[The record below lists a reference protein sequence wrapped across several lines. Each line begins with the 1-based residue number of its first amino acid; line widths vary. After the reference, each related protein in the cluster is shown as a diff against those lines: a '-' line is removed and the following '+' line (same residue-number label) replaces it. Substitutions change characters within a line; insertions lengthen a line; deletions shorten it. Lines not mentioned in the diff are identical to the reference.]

1 LNIYLLDGVLN
12 RKRLLFLLAITTA
25 AVAASVL
32 TAAATASVLTAQ
44 TTLTVLFFQEVA
56 VAGRVSIAGGNPQ

>member
-25 AVAASVL
+25 AAASVL